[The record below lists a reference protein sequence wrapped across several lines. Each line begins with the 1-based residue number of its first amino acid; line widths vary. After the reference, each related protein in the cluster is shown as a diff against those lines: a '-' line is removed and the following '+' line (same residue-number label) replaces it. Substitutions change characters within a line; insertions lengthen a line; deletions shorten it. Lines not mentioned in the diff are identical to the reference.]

1 MRHLSLMTLAACA
14 ALMFGT
20 AVHAQQS
27 ASPAPAAPPPGPP
40 PAYGPPISL
49 AQAKQVAAAAEAEA
63 LKLGLH
69 DTIAI
74 VEPSGDLVYFERME
88 GGAYGHVDLA
98 LRKARSAARF
108 RLPTMAFQ
116 DRVQANSFLLG
127 LEGMIPVGGGVPIVS
142 GGKIVGAIGVAG
154 APLSPP
160 DVQVA
165 KAGADALK

>member
-1 MRHLSLMTLAACA
+1 MRRLSLVAVAACA

-20 AVHAQQS
+20 AVQAQQP
-27 ASPAPAAPPPGPP
+27 ASPAPPPGPP

-88 GGAYGHVDLA
+88 GGAYAHIQLA
-98 LRKARSAARF
+98 QHKAQSAARF
-108 RLPTMAFQ
+108 RLPTMVFQ
-116 DRVQANSFLLG
+116 ERVQANSFLLG
-127 LEGMIPVGGGVPIVS
+127 LDGMITVGGGVPIVS

-154 APLSPP
+154 APLAPP
-160 DVQVA
+160 DDQVA
-165 KAGADALK
+165 KAGAAALQ

>member
-1 MRHLSLMTLAACA
+1 MKFRILAIVVTGIVLLTSLA
-14 ALMFGT
+14 F
-20 AVHAQQS
+20 AQT
-27 ASPAPAAPPPGPP
+27 PAPAAPPPGPP

-88 GGAYGHVDLA
+88 GGAYAHIQLA
-98 LRKARSAARF
+98 QHKAQSAARF
-108 RLPTMAFQ
+108 RLPTMVFQ
-116 DRVQANSFLLG
+116 ERVQANSFLLG
-127 LEGMIPVGGGVPIVS
+127 LDGMITVGGGVPIVS

-160 DVQVA
+160 DDQVA
-165 KAGADALK
+165 RAGAAALK

>member
-1 MRHLSLMTLAACA
+1 MRRLSLVAVAACA

-20 AVHAQQS
+20 AVQAQQP
-27 ASPAPAAPPPGPP
+27 ASPAPPPGPP

-88 GGAYGHVDLA
+88 GGAYAHIQLA
-98 LRKARSAARF
+98 QHKAQSAARF
-108 RLPTMAFQ
+108 RLPTMVFQ
-116 DRVQANSFLLG
+116 ERVQANSFLLG
-127 LEGMIPVGGGVPIVS
+127 LDGMITVGGGVPIVS

-160 DVQVA
+160 DDQVA
-165 KAGADALK
+165 RAGAAALK

>member
-1 MRHLSLMTLAACA
+1 MTQLRHSPCCSLNSGPTTSHAAIIRRSWLGLRAAASMRPQNKSPWEDQPMKFRILAIVVTGI
-14 ALMFGT
+14 ALLTSPAF
-20 AVHAQQS
+20 AQT
-27 ASPAPAAPPPGPP
+27 PAPAAPPPGPP

-88 GGAYGHVDLA
+88 GGAYAHIQLA
-98 LRKARSAARF
+98 QHKAQSAARF

-116 DRVQANSFLLG
+116 ERVQAN
-127 LEGMIPVGGGVPIVS
+127 
-142 GGKIVGAIGVAG
+142 
-154 APLSPP
+154 
-160 DVQVA
+160 
-165 KAGADALK
+165 

>member
-1 MRHLSLMTLAACA
+1 MRRLSLVAVAACA

-20 AVHAQQS
+20 AVQAQQP
-27 ASPAPAAPPPGPP
+27 ASPAPPPGPP

-74 VEPSGDLVYFERME
+74 VEPSGDLIYFERME
-88 GGAYGHVDLA
+88 GGAYAHIQLA
-98 LRKARSAARF
+98 QHKAQSAARF

-116 DRVQANSFLLG
+116 ERVQANSFLLG
-127 LEGMIPVGGGVPIVS
+127 LDGMITVGGGVPIVS
-142 GGKIVGAIGVAG
+142 GGKIIGAIGVAG

-160 DVQVA
+160 DDQVA
-165 KAGADALK
+165 RAGAAALK

>member
-1 MRHLSLMTLAACA
+1 MRRLSLVAVAACA
-14 ALMFGT
+14 ALMFET
-20 AVHAQQS
+20 AVQAQQP
-27 ASPAPAAPPPGPP
+27 ASPAPPPGPP

-74 VEPSGDLVYFERME
+74 VEPSGDLIYFERME
-88 GGAYGHVDLA
+88 GGAYAHIQLA
-98 LRKARSAARF
+98 QHKAQSAARF

-116 DRVQANSFLLG
+116 ERVQANSFLLG
-127 LEGMIPVGGGVPIVS
+127 LDGMITVGGGVPIVS
-142 GGKIVGAIGVAG
+142 GGKIIGAIGVAG

-160 DVQVA
+160 DDQVA
-165 KAGADALK
+165 RAGAAALK

>member
-1 MRHLSLMTLAACA
+1 MRRLSLVAVAACA
-14 ALMFGT
+14 ALMCGT
-20 AVHAQQS
+20 AVHAQQ
-27 ASPAPAAPPPGPP
+27 PAPAAPPPGPP

-154 APLSPP
+154 APRSPP
-160 DVQVA
+160 DDQVA
-165 KAGADALK
+165 RAGADALK

>member
-1 MRHLSLMTLAACA
+1 MRQLSLMTLAACA

-20 AVHAQQS
+20 AVYAQQP

-49 AQAKQVAAAAEAEA
+49 EDAKKVAAAAEAES
-63 LKLGLH
+63 LNLGLH
-69 DTIAI
+69 QAIAI

-88 GGAYGHVDLA
+88 GSSYAHIDLA
-98 LRKARSAARF
+98 QRKARSAARF
-108 RLPTMAFQ
+108 RAPTMAFQ
-116 DRVQANSFLLG
+116 ERVQANSFLLG

-154 APLSPP
+154 APISPP
-160 DVQVA
+160 DDKVA
-165 KAGADALK
+165 RAGADALK

>member
-1 MRHLSLMTLAACA
+1 MRRLSLVAVAACA

-20 AVHAQQS
+20 AVQAQQP
-27 ASPAPAAPPPGPP
+27 ASPAPPPGPP

-88 GGAYGHVDLA
+88 GGAYAHIQLA
-98 LRKARSAARF
+98 QHKAQSAARF

-116 DRVQANSFLLG
+116 ERVQANSFLLG
-127 LEGMIPVGGGVPIVS
+127 LDGMITVGGGVPIVS
-142 GGKIVGAIGVAG
+142 GGKIIGAIGVAG